1 MTEMNKVG
9 LFLMLILVGSNFV
22 FSKLSKAMRTFHE
35 TSEVTET
42 EMTSEEVT
50 KSYHVLK
57 DLLDTEKQST
67 ISYKKLRNILLS
79 DARNVDNICSRNE
92 RHIFKSDLMYK
103 SRRKFWVNSIQMNI

>member
-1 MTEMNKVG
+1 MNKVG

-35 TSEVTET
+35 TSEVTEA

-57 DLLDTEKQST
+57 DLLDAVKLKQST
-67 ISYKKLRNILLS
+67 ISYKELKNILLS
-79 DARNVDNICSRNE
+79 DARNVDKICSRNE
-92 RHIFKSDLMYK
+92 GHIFKSDLMHK
-103 SRRKFWVNSIQMNI
+103 SRRKFWVNSIHMNF